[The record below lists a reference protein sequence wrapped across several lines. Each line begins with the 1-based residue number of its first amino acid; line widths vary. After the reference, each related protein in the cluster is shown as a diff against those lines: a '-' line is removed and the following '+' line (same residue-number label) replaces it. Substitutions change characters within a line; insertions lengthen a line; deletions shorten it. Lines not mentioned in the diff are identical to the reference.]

1 MESALPSID
10 NSLLLQ
16 RGPKAG
22 VSTHCLGRLPR
33 IVGSVPSKI
42 LVVIPTFNERLALP
56 VTLAGL
62 FEQQPDVDVLIVD
75 DSSPDGTGEWADEQA
90 QNDPRI
96 NVLHR
101 SEKSGLGMAYIAG
114 FEWALERDYDII
126 CEFDADGSH
135 RSLDLGQL
143 LRAAEEGRGDLIIG
157 SRWVPGGEIV
167 DWPKS
172 RYFLSRGAN
181 VYVNA
186 VMGLGVKD
194 ATAGFRA
201 YTRPVLE
208 ALDLSGV
215 QSQGYCFQ
223 IDMTYRT
230 VEAGFRVAEV
240 PIVFVERELGESKM
254 SGSIITEAFTKV
266 AGWGLTRRR
275 NQFRRLLGRNEQPA

>member
-1 MESALPSID
+1 M
-10 NSLLLQ
+10 
-16 RGPKAG
+16 
-22 VSTHCLGRLPR
+22 
-33 IVGSVPSKI
+33 VPVPPKI

-56 VTLAGL
+56 VTLSGL

-75 DSSPDGTGEWADEQA
+75 DGSPDGTGEWADEQS
-90 QNDPRI
+90 QTDPRI
-96 NVLHR
+96 HVLHR
-101 SEKSGLGMAYIAG
+101 TEKAGLGMAYIAG
-114 FEWALERDYDII
+114 FEWALARDYQII

-135 RSLDLGQL
+135 RPLDLGQL
-143 LRAAEEGRGDLIIG
+143 LDVARSGKADLVIG
-157 SRWVPGGEIV
+157 SRWVPGGAIV

-172 RYFLSRGAN
+172 RFFLSRGAN

-186 VMGLGVKD
+186 VMGLGVRD

-266 AGWGLTRRR
+266 AGWGLARRGR
-275 NQFRRLLGRNEQPA
+275 QLQRLFGRSKAA